1 MMKGT
6 VNDMKKFEIGSKI
19 EFTARLVGKFTFNTC
34 FGNQAIYKMVD
45 VSDPETVFVWKTST
59 GLYMDVVSE
68 DGSVKPDGAFKNDV
82 VTVKCTVKAFSEYKG
97 EPQVEITRAKLIN
110 VVHAVTKAQLDAEK
124 KEKQVA
130 SLGDGD
136 RIIKMDYKRYK
147 NHYSDCETVA
157 GSFIRYDNGLSDIE
171 VIVRAGRMKNSG
183 VRGQRYA
190 GYEFTNEL
198 GEKAVY
204 RAVCE
209 SNATKRVNKENPGHN
224 WKCTHVYFYQ
234 VHQCW

>member
-1 MMKGT
+1 MKGT
-6 VNDMKKFEIGSKI
+6 VNYMKKFEIGSKI
-19 EFTARLVGKFTFNTC
+19 EFTATLTGKFSFSTC
-34 FGNQAIYKMVD
+34 FGNQTIYKIVD
-45 VSDPETVFVWKTST
+45 VSDPETIFVWKTST
-59 GLYMDVVSE
+59 GLYKNTVSE
-68 DGSVKPDGAFKNDV
+68 DGSVKPEGAFKNDT

-97 EPQVEITRAKLIN
+97 EPQIEITRAKLVD
-110 VVHAVTKAQLDAEK
+110 VVHAVTKAQLDAKK
-124 KEKQVA
+124 KEEQVA
-130 SLGDGD
+130 SLAEGD

-157 GSFIRYDNGLSDIE
+157 GSYVRYDNGLSDIE

-209 SNATKRVNKENPGHN
+209 SNATKRVNKEKPGHK
-224 WKCTHVYFYQ
+224 WECTHVYFYQ
-234 VHQCW
+234 VHHIW

>member
-1 MMKGT
+1 MKGT
-6 VNDMKKFEIGSKI
+6 VNYMKKFEIGSKI
-19 EFTARLVGKFTFNTC
+19 EFTATLTGKFTFSTC
-34 FGNQAIYKMVD
+34 FGNQTIYKMVD
-45 VSDPETVFVWKTST
+45 VSDPETIFVWKTST
-59 GLYMDVVSE
+59 GLYKNTVAD
-68 DGSVKPDGAFKNDV
+68 DGFVKPEGAFKNDT

-97 EPQVEITRAKLIN
+97 EPQIEITRAKLVD
-110 VVHAVTKAQLDAEK
+110 VVHAVTKEQLDAKK
-124 KEKQVA
+124 KEEQVA
-130 SLGDGD
+130 SLAEGD

-157 GSFIRYDNGLSDIE
+157 GSYIRYDDGFSYIE

-198 GEKAVY
+198 GQKAVY

-209 SNATKRVNKENPGHN
+209 SNATKRVNKENPGHK
-224 WKCTHVYFYQ
+224 WECTHVYLYK
-234 VHQCW
+234 VHHIW